1 MDHVV
6 RLEQNYRST
15 GHILDAANALIG
27 NNTGRLGK
35 NLWTDSGKGEKLRV
49 MPTGSGEAEAQ
60 FVANE
65 IEAEHLRGRKYED
78 FAILYRSNAQS
89 RALESILMSAG
100 IPYRIY
106 GGHRFFER
114 AHVKDALAYLRLVE
128 NPNDNTA
135 FLRAVNTPTRGI
147 GAKTLEGLSAAAE
160 TAGVSLMTA
169 AKNSPTKAAAFSALF

>member
-1 MDHVV
+1 
-6 RLEQNYRST
+6 
-15 GHILDAANALIG
+15 
-27 NNTGRLGK
+27 
-35 NLWTDSGKGEKLRV
+35 

-60 FVANE
+60 FVQQRNRRLSTSGA
-65 IEAEHLRGRKYED
+65 GSDED
-78 FAILYRSNAQS
+78 FGDSLPLQRSVPGV
-89 RALESILMSAG
+89 ESILMSAG

-147 GAKTLEGLSAAAE
+147 GAKTLEGLSAAADSRRLADDSRE
-160 TAGVSLMTA
+160 KTARPRPPLSLT
-169 AKNSPTKAAAFSALF
+169 LF